1 MVPIKH
7 EKSWTRTVTVDVYLG
22 STILF
27 GSNIMSKLQCTI
39 KFTAT
44 DFFLYFRN
52 IPKEIYNCLSSDNI
66 MFVPPFH
73 LQTIPVYCK
82 ELLYAGEIECQV
94 FQGIA
99 DKKYL
104 HPQLVKVSQG
114 SFNINIE
121 NPTKYMAKVYP
132 FKIHVW
138 R

>member
-1 MVPIKH
+1 
-7 EKSWTRTVTVDVYLG
+7 
-22 STILF
+22 
-27 GSNIMSKLQCTI
+27 
-39 KFTAT
+39 
-44 DFFLYFRN
+44 
-52 IPKEIYNCLSSDNI
+52 

-82 ELLYAGEIECQV
+82 ELLYAGEIECEV

-121 NPTKYMAKVYP
+121 NPTKYRAKIYP
-132 FKIHVW
+132 FKSHV
-138 R
+138 RPINQEGYDVKELSIKNIGTLGEFLDHFEDKQ